1 MLQRRLRAAKAKAR
15 IQFAGASEMHD
26 TGGRLTCD
34 RGWRMS
40 KLRPLLPAPPL
51 MHHCGKRLRRAA
63 SAAKPPAP
71 LQVALARCPPQ
82 QTKRACAG
90 PSSSAS
96 YQRATRR
103 RLRCFVAGL
112 PAANKALCRGCAT
125 ATAAQAF
132 YSIVDNKNNIKPHS
146 RSTQRARVIRC
157 NSHPARWLHIS
168 RTAAAV
174 ATANTSLQ
182 WPQSTLGSA
191 AAAPTAAHSCALR
204 LTGQPHCKRGVAHA
218 AHLVAAV
225 AVKLHDVLMQLLQAA
240 AVRDG
245 EQRDAQVL
253 AALLHLALPQ
263 HGDSAAAL
271 VHNRVLGL
279 VVQQARRRKLL
290 LLAPA
295 HHILPTPSHCPC
307 PRSARPLPQ
316 APQLL

>member
-1 MLQRRLRAAKAKAR
+1 
-15 IQFAGASEMHD
+15 
-26 TGGRLTCD
+26 
-34 RGWRMS
+34 MS

-157 NSHPARWLHIS
+157 NSRPARWLHIS

-182 WPQSTLGSA
+182 WPPSTLGSA
-191 AAAPTAAHSCALR
+191 AAAPTAELSCALGV
-204 LTGQPHCKRGVAHA
+204 TGVPTANAGSPTR
-218 AHLVAAV
+218 
-225 AVKLHDVLMQLLQAA
+225 
-240 AVRDG
+240 
-245 EQRDAQVL
+245 
-253 AALLHLALPQ
+253 P
-263 HGDSAAAL
+263 
-271 VHNRVLGL
+271 
-279 VVQQARRRKLL
+279 
-290 LLAPA
+290 
-295 HHILPTPSHCPC
+295 IL
-307 PRSARPLPQ
+307 
-316 APQLL
+316 

>member
-1 MLQRRLRAAKAKAR
+1 
-15 IQFAGASEMHD
+15 
-26 TGGRLTCD
+26 
-34 RGWRMS
+34 
-40 KLRPLLPAPPL
+40 LRPLLPAPPL

-71 LQVALARCPPQ
+71 LQVALARCPPE

-103 RLRCFVAGL
+103 RLRWFVAGL

-125 ATAAQAF
+125 ATAAHAF
-132 YSIVDNKNNIKPHS
+132 YSNVDNKNNIKPHS

-204 LTGQPHCKRGVAHA
+204 VTGQPHCKRGVAHA

-225 AVKLHDVLMQLLQAA
+225 AVKT
-240 AVRDG
+240 
-245 EQRDAQVL
+245 
-253 AALLHLALPQ
+253 
-263 HGDSAAAL
+263 S
-271 VHNRVLGL
+271 
-279 VVQQARRRKLL
+279 
-290 LLAPA
+290 
-295 HHILPTPSHCPC
+295 
-307 PRSARPLPQ
+307 
-316 APQLL
+316 

>member
-1 MLQRRLRAAKAKAR
+1 M
-15 IQFAGASEMHD
+15 
-26 TGGRLTCD
+26 
-34 RGWRMS
+34 
-40 KLRPLLPAPPL
+40 RPLLPAPPL

-125 ATAAQAF
+125 ATAAHAF
-132 YSIVDNKNNIKPHS
+132 YSNVDNKNNIKPHS

>member
-1 MLQRRLRAAKAKAR
+1 M
-15 IQFAGASEMHD
+15 
-26 TGGRLTCD
+26 
-34 RGWRMS
+34 
-40 KLRPLLPAPPL
+40 
-51 MHHCGKRLRRAA
+51 RRAA

-71 LQVALARCPPQ
+71 LQVALARCPPK

-103 RLRCFVAGL
+103 RLRWFVARL

-125 ATAAQAF
+125 ATAAHAF
-132 YSIVDNKNNIKPHS
+132 YSNVDNKNNIKPHS

-191 AAAPTAAHSCALR
+191 AAAPQHTAAPCAV
-204 LTGQPHCKRGVAHA
+204 TGQPHCKRGVAHA

-225 AVKLHDVLMQLLQAA
+225 AVKT
-240 AVRDG
+240 
-245 EQRDAQVL
+245 
-253 AALLHLALPQ
+253 
-263 HGDSAAAL
+263 S
-271 VHNRVLGL
+271 
-279 VVQQARRRKLL
+279 
-290 LLAPA
+290 
-295 HHILPTPSHCPC
+295 
-307 PRSARPLPQ
+307 
-316 APQLL
+316 

>member
-1 MLQRRLRAAKAKAR
+1 MLQWRLRAAKAKAR

-112 PAANKALCRGCAT
+112 PAANKALCRGCAKRQQHT
-125 ATAAQAF
+125 HF
-132 YSIVDNKNNIKPHS
+132 
-146 RSTQRARVIRC
+146 TQTQTTKI
-157 NSHPARWLHIS
+157 
-168 RTAAAV
+168 
-174 ATANTSLQ
+174 TSN
-182 WPQSTLGSA
+182 
-191 AAAPTAAHSCALR
+191 PTRAAHS
-204 LTGQPHCKRGVAHA
+204 AHA
-218 AHLVAAV
+218 S
-225 AVKLHDVLMQLLQAA
+225 
-240 AVRDG
+240 
-245 EQRDAQVL
+245 
-253 AALLHLALPQ
+253 
-263 HGDSAAAL
+263 SAATHTPHAGFTF
-271 VHNRVLGL
+271 HA
-279 VVQQARRRKLL
+279 QQLRWRLQT
-290 LLAPA
+290 LAFSGRNP
-295 HHILPTPSHCPC
+295 P
-307 PRSARPLPQ
+307 
-316 APQLL
+316 